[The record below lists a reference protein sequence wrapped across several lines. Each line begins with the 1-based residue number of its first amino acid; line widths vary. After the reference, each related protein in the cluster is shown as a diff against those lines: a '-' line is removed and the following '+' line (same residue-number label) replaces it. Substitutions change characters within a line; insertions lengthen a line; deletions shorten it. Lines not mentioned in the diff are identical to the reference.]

1 MKIKSIINEISEVP
15 VAITDNQ
22 VDQFCNLLN
31 NTRHVFVSG
40 AGRSGL
46 MIKAFANRLLQ
57 LGYPVSV
64 IGEVTAPHTHNKDVI
79 IFNTASGRS
88 QNLLI
93 QAKEAVATG
102 VYIIVVTTNPSS
114 ELAKLAN
121 LVLHIPAQSKV
132 SDGESIQPMGALFE
146 QYSLLFFDS
155 LVLELMK
162 SRDVNEQTM
171 RDNHANIE

>member
-15 VAITDNQ
+15 VTITDNQ

-64 IGEVTAPHTHNKDVI
+64 IGEVTRHIRI
-79 IFNTASGRS
+79 IKM
-88 QNLLI
+88 LLSL
-93 QAKEAVATG
+93 T
-102 VYIIVVTTNPSS
+102 P
-114 ELAKLAN
+114 L
-121 LVLHIPAQSKV
+121 LVGHKI
-132 SDGESIQPMGALFE
+132 
-146 QYSLLFFDS
+146 Y
-155 LVLELMK
+155 
-162 SRDVNEQTM
+162 
-171 RDNHANIE
+171 